1 VKQIRPKQ
9 NLQHSLQ
16 EQESGCLVLVSEAF
30 LEQFSDVVA
39 NLSSQFGITCNDC
52 VLTQQVDIII
62 DPGTA
67 VVIIQEKDISSK
79 EQFKKI
85 LKGLIEASF
94 SFCSIWI
101 IIIFVPKNDYI
112 SFESTLVL
120 AQATAKFSGKIM
132 IRECSSN
139 VMEIASL
146 IAAIRVSEYGNVR
159 ERVFQPETILQS
171 SSAGFGDPRF
181 LAQCD
186 FLQRLPFMN
195 LFSVVVLSENLNIHD
210 LLEGDP
216 TAVKD
221 IFSRYYPYPEE
232 LSETFAKFQNSIHIY
247 Y

>member
-1 VKQIRPKQ
+1 
-9 NLQHSLQ
+9 
-16 EQESGCLVLVSEAF
+16 
-30 LEQFSDVVA
+30 VVA
-39 NLSSQFGITCNDC
+39 NLSSQFGIKCNDC

-67 VVIIQEKDISSK
+67 LVIIQEKDISSK
-79 EQFKKI
+79 QQFKAI

-94 SFCSIWI
+94 SFWSIWI
-101 IIIFVPKNDYI
+101 VIIFAPDKDYV

-132 IRECSSN
+132 IRDCSSN
-139 VMEIASL
+139 FMEIASL
-146 IAAIRVSEYGNVR
+146 IAAIRVSEYGSIR
-159 ERVFQPETILQS
+159 ERMLKPEPILQS
-171 SSAGFGDPRF
+171 YSTGLVEPRF

-195 LFSVVVLSENLNIHD
+195 LFSVVVLSENLSLHD
-210 LLEGDP
+210 LLEGNP
-216 TAVKD
+216 TAVKE
-221 IFSRYYPYPEE
+221 IFSRYSPYPEE